1 MPAPLS
7 AVRLLPS
14 PYLTALSANL
24 DYLHRLNPDRL
35 LHNFRSQAG
44 LTPKGAAY
52 AGWESDT
59 IGGHTL
65 GHYLSALSL
74 MHAQTGDAEC
84 KRRVVYIVDE
94 LALCQAQSADGFVA
108 GFTRRRGD
116 AIEPGK
122 VVFDEVRR
130 GDIRARNFDLNG
142 SWVPLYSWHKLMA
155 GLLDAERHCGNKT
168 AVRVAGKLGA
178 FIGGLFDALNE
189 EQIQTMLGCEH
200 GGLNE
205 SFAEL
210 YSRTGNRRWPCPKPF
225 ITARSWNH

>member
-1 MPAPLS
+1 MPQPENSLVSLDRRRVLQGTASAALLLAAHPAAATAPASLKPAPLN
-7 AVRLLPS
+7 AIRLLPS
-14 PYLTALSANL
+14 PYLTAVMANL
-24 DYLHRLNPDRL
+24 AYLKRLEPDRL
-35 LHNFRSQAG
+35 LHNFREQAG
-44 LTPKGAAY
+44 LTPKGAVY

-116 AIEPGK
+116 TMEPGRL
-122 VVFDEVRR
+122 VFEEIRR

-142 SWVPLYSWHKLMA
+142 CWVPLYSWHKLMA
-155 GLLDAERHCGNKT
+155 GLLDAQRHCGNQS
-168 AVRVAGKLGA
+168 AVL
-178 FIGGLFDALNE
+178 
-189 EQIQTMLGCEH
+189 
-200 GGLNE
+200 
-205 SFAEL
+205 
-210 YSRTGNRRWPCPKPF
+210 
-225 ITARSWNH
+225 